1 MEILKIIK
9 STVPQPIEVEAMLNL
24 LYSSNWVLSNLNKF
38 LKPFGITQQQ
48 YNALRILRGQYPKP
62 ANVKL
67 VRERL
72 LVKLSDTSR
81 LVDRLVKNEWVTRKI
96 NKSDGRAVD
105 IIITEKGLALLKTID
120 EAEPLMLKI
129 MQNLSEAELH
139 QLSKLLETLR
149 G

>member
-1 MEILKIIK
+1 MKILKIIK
-9 STVPQPIEVEAMLNL
+9 SSVPQPIEVEAMLNL
-24 LYSSNWVLSNLNKF
+24 LYSSNWVLSSLNKHF
-38 LKPFGITQQQ
+38 KPYGITQQQ

-62 ANVKL
+62 ANVRL

-105 IIITEKGLALLKTID
+105 IIITEQGLALLKTID

>member
-1 MEILKIIK
+1 M
-9 STVPQPIEVEAMLNL
+9 
-24 LYSSNWVLSNLNKF
+24 
-38 LKPFGITQQQ
+38 
-48 YNALRILRGQYPKP
+48 RILRGQHPKP
-62 ANVKL
+62 ASVKL

-81 LVDRLVKNEWVTRKI
+81 LVDRLVKNEWVTQNL
-96 NKSDGRAVD
+96 NKNDGRAVD

-129 MQNLSEAELH
+129 MQNLSQSELA
-139 QLSKLLETLR
+139 QLSTLLERLR